1 VVFLKVVFMFEL
13 AKDQKTIDERVIL
26 RKLRVW
32 IIALAGGCLL
42 AGIGVGA
49 MLSGRPTEAQNEA
62 QVRHAPE
69 ALSASFA
76 EIARRVEPAV
86 VNIET
91 MTAAP
96 DVAEKEDEEKSD
108 ETVNPLLDMFRRQ
121 QRRSSRGVGSGFI
134 VSSKG
139 YILTNEHVVE
149 GSSRIIIG
157 LQSGE
162 RYRGRVIGIDEE
174 TDVAVVKIDAPRD
187 LPTVTLGDSN
197 TAQVGDWVLAI
208 GSPFG
213 LDQTVTAGIISKKER
228 ESPFFT
234 NFQRF
239 LQTDAAINRGNSGGP
254 LVNMRGEVIGINSQI
269 ATSTGDYNGIGFA
282 LPASEASFVYQQIV
296 SNGKVRRGYLGV
308 TLDSVKDEFARVYGL
323 AEAKGAVIM
332 DVQETSN
339 GVQTPAAKAGM
350 QRMDIVTE
358 FNGQPIS
365 SAQDL
370 IQKVAGT
377 PVGSSTAF
385 TFLRERDGK
394 LEKHT
399 ANIVLGERP
408 PPPQV
413 FREPDASPRKEPDP
427 KGNGLR
433 LGITLTELT
442 QQLIT
447 ERRLTGVRGL
457 YIKEV
462 DPNGL
467 AAEVRAN
474 GQEALAQG
482 DVITRINRMPVTTLT
497 EFQRVISGLKS
508 GDPIVLQV
516 TRSSR
521 ITDRATGT
529 DNYRITTRLVQF
541 TYQ

>member
-1 VVFLKVVFMFEL
+1 MFER
-13 AKDQKTIDERVIL
+13 AKDQTTVDERAIL

-32 IIALAGGCLL
+32 IIALAAACLL

-49 MLSGRPTEAQNEA
+49 MLSGRPTVAQNEVQIA
-62 QVRHAPE
+62 RAPE

-91 MTAAP
+91 LTAAP
-96 DVAEKEDEEKSD
+96 EMAEKDDEDKD
-108 ETVNPLLDMFRRQ
+108 DQLPNNPLLDMFRRQ
-121 QRRSSRGVGSGFI
+121 ARRPSRGVGSGFI
-134 VSSKG
+134 VSPKG

-162 RYRGRVIGIDEE
+162 KYRGKIVGIDEE
-174 TDVAVVKIDAPRD
+174 TDVAVVKIDAAQD

-197 TAQVGDWVLAI
+197 AAQVGDWVLAI

-228 ESPFFT
+228 ETPGSLT

-282 LPASEASFVYQQIV
+282 LPASEANFVYRQIV
-296 SNGKVRRGYLGV
+296 SQGKVRRGYLGV
-308 TLDSVKDEFARVYGL
+308 TLESVREEFARVYGL
-323 AEAKGAVIM
+323 PEAKGAIVL
-332 DVQETSN
+332 DVQQTKDGEP
-339 GVQTPAAKAGM
+339 TPAAKAGM
-350 QRMDIVTE
+350 QSNDIIIE
-358 FNGQPIS
+358 FNGQPVT

-370 IQKVAGT
+370 IQKVAGS
-377 PVGSSTAF
+377 PIGESAAF
-385 TFLRERDGK
+385 IFLRDRDGK
-394 LEKHT
+394 LEKHS
-399 ANIVLGERP
+399 ANVVLGERP
-408 PPPQV
+408 PPQLL
-413 FREPDASPRKEPDP
+413 RESDDPAAPKGKQSDP
-427 KGNGLR
+427 KGNGLH
-433 LGITLTELT
+433 LGITLAELT
-442 QQLIT
+442 HQLIG
-447 ERRLTGVRGL
+447 EKHLTGIRGL
-457 YIKEV
+457 YVKEV

-467 AAEVRAN
+467 AAEVRGIS
-474 GQEALAQG
+474 GQQALTEG
-482 DVITRINRMPVTTLT
+482 DVITRINRVPLATLAD
-497 EFQRVISGLKS
+497 FQRVLTGLKS

-516 TRSSR
+516 SR
-521 ITDRATGT
+521 YSPDLDRV
-529 DNYRITTRLVQF
+529 TTRIVQF

>member
-1 VVFLKVVFMFEL
+1 MQLFSKVVFMFDL
-13 AKDQKTIDERVIL
+13 AKDETTVNERAIL

-32 IIALAGGCLL
+32 IIALATACLL

-49 MLSGRPTEAQNEA
+49 MLSGRPTVAQNEVQIA
-62 QVRHAPE
+62 RAPE

-91 MTAAP
+91 IAAAP
-96 DVAEKEDEEKSD
+96 DVAEKDKDDKDDQLSN
-108 ETVNPLLDMFRRQ
+108 NPLLDMFRHQARPPA
-121 QRRSSRGVGSGFI
+121 REVGSGFI
-134 VSSKG
+134 VHPKG

-149 GSSRIIIG
+149 GSSRIIVG

-162 RYRGRVIGIDEE
+162 KYRGRVIGIDEE
-174 TDVAVVKIDAPRD
+174 TDVAVIKIDSPQD

-197 TAQVGDWVLAI
+197 AAQVGDWVLAI

-228 ESPFFT
+228 ETPFFT

-282 LPASEASFVYQQIV
+282 LPATEANFVYRQIV
-296 SNGKVRRGYLGV
+296 SQGKVRRGYLGV
-308 TLDSVKDEFARVYGL
+308 TLESVKDEFAKVYGL
-323 AEAKGAVIM
+323 PEAKGAIIM
-332 DVQETSN
+332 DVQQTKD
-339 GVQTPAAKAGM
+339 GQPTPAAKAGL
-350 QRMDIVTE
+350 QKIDIITE
-358 FNGQPIS
+358 FNGQPVA

-370 IQKVAGT
+370 IQKVAGS
-377 PVGSSTAF
+377 PVGESAAF
-385 TFLRERDGK
+385 TYLRDRDGK
-394 LEKHT
+394 LEKHV
-399 ANIVLGERP
+399 ANVVLGERP
-408 PPPQV
+408 PPQLL
-413 FREPDASPRKEPDP
+413 RESDDQPPAKSKESDP
-427 KGNGLR
+427 KGNGLH
-433 LGITLTELT
+433 LGITLAELT
-442 QQLIT
+442 QQLINDKH
-447 ERRLTGVRGL
+447 LAGIRGL
-457 YIKEV
+457 YVKEV

-467 AAEVRAN
+467 AAEVRLAG
-474 GQEALAQG
+474 GQQALNEG
-482 DVITRINRMPVTTLT
+482 DVVTLINRVPVATLAD
-497 EFQRVISGLKS
+497 FQRVLNGLKP

-516 TRSSR
+516 SR
-521 ITDRATGT
+521 YVRDL
-529 DNYRITTRLVQF
+529 NQVTTRIVQF